1 MKVVAAMWK
10 CQQEQPAGRLM
21 MAPASRLTPDWKT
34 YIVRFA
40 SMMVSMERCQVSS
53 KLVTKK
59 SDNEVQEETKQL
71 KWSKSLKFDFAVE
84 KAGAKNK

>member
-1 MKVVAAMWK
+1 MIKTNGFKQQAEKTEEIMKVVAAMWK

-59 SDNEVQEETKQL
+59 
-71 KWSKSLKFDFAVE
+71 
-84 KAGAKNK
+84 